1 MIRILTVD
9 DEILILNTTCNY
21 VEQHFDAEVFRAG
34 SGFEA
39 LDLLRRMRFDV
50 VITDVSM
57 PMMDGMELMQN
68 VKRVW
73 PQCYVIILTVYDR
86 FDYAYEATKYDQ
98 VEYVLKSDGMQA
110 LHSSLQRAVDWIES
124 EKRKEQMFTR
134 LGQQIESMKPQ
145 IQAETIRRFLAK
157 PSGLPSH
164 SGCFIQDPIWHS

>member
-9 DEILILNTTCNY
+9 DELLILNTICNY
-21 VEQHFDAEVFRAG
+21 VEQHFDAEVFRAS

-57 PMMDGMELMQN
+57 PMMDGLELMRN

-86 FDYAYEATKYDQ
+86 FDYAYEATKYNQ
-98 VEYVLKSDGMQA
+98 VEYVLKSDNMQA
-110 LHSSLQRAVDWIES
+110 LHSS
-124 EKRKEQMFTR
+124 
-134 LGQQIESMKPQ
+134 
-145 IQAETIRRFLAK
+145 
-157 PSGLPSH
+157 
-164 SGCFIQDPIWHS
+164 